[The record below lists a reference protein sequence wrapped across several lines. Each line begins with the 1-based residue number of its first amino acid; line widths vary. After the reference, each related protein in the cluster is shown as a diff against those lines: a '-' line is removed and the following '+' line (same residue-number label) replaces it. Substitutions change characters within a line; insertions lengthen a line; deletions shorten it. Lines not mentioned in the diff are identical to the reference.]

1 MDSGR
6 SPLSS
11 HDSVDARR
19 VRTAR
24 DRLLAGREP
33 FPGDVRPVVLESWRR
48 SIACGV
54 DPGTAAAPIVRFAED
69 PVDAEARSTLRAAA
83 APVLRF
89 VGQILG
95 DQSFVLLLTDRTCR
109 TIDVLGPKSVLD
121 ECERINAVPG
131 SEWAEDRVGTDA
143 VALSTRLEEP
153 IQIHW
158 SENYAA
164 VGERWTGNS
173 APVHDPESGE
183 LLGAISI
190 YGFEAI
196 AHPKALEV
204 NTSAA
209 LMIEQR
215 LRLAE
220 QRRRLQLF
228 ESYSEHLSH
237 NANGP
242 ALCMNRHGIVV
253 ALSPAASTLLQI
265 SSHEAKGRKVLDLP
279 GLLVRGPAKP
289 FAEISAACDLEIVRG
304 EDRLSAALLPVV
316 RSSQVAGFILQ
327 LEEATRR
334 PSAKPA
340 SERDSLLEALRNANG
355 NLADAAAAL
364 GIHRVTLYRKL
375 KRHRIHRDYR

>member
-1 MDSGR
+1 M
-6 SPLSS
+6 
-11 HDSVDARR
+11 
-19 VRTAR
+19 
-24 DRLLAGREP
+24 
-33 FPGDVRPVVLESWRR
+33 
-48 SIACGV
+48 
-54 DPGTAAAPIVRFAED
+54 
-69 PVDAEARSTLRAAA
+69 
-83 APVLRF
+83 
-89 VGQILG
+89 
-95 DQSFVLLLTDRTCR
+95 LLLTDRTCR

-173 APVHDPESGE
+173 APVHDPESGA

-242 ALCMNRHGIVV
+242 ALCVNRHGIVV
-253 ALSPAASTLLQI
+253 ALSPAASTLLRI
-265 SSHEAKGRKVLDLP
+265 SVNEAKGRKILDLP
-279 GLLVRGPAKP
+279 GLHIHGPAKP

-334 PSAKPA
+334 PPTKPA
-340 SERDSLLEALRNANG
+340 SERDSLLEALRSANG
-355 NLADAAAAL
+355 NLAAAAAAL
-364 GIHRVTLYRKL
+364 GVHRVTLYRKL
-375 KRHRIHRDYR
+375 KRHGIHRDYR